1 MNENIA
7 IENIQKLIRE
17 CQKKIQFNYSILH
30 SEELEEKI
38 SQALIDEIS
47 FLREKVMGYQAKLKI
62 LYKEVFSG
70 STKIQKQV
78 LVNNR

>member
-1 MNENIA
+1 MNENTT

-30 SEELEEKI
+30 SEELEENI
-38 SQALIDEIS
+38 SKTLIDEIN
-47 FLREKVMGYQAKLKI
+47 FLREKVMDYQAKLKT

-70 STKIQKQV
+70 SSKIQKQV
-78 LVNNR
+78 LVNHR